1 MYIIST
7 LLIARVTDRVL
18 MDEAN
23 KSARN
28 MLEITSAR
36 IEQVLKSTEANT
48 SAVAWVARESITD
61 DRRLYMITKRFVE
74 ETPVI
79 TGSAIAIGD
88 TLPGALTPGSIRNS
102 SEVTTTTTSRG
113 IGSSRS
119 THRRLSGATLISI
132 LTAARN

>member
-1 MYIIST
+1 MKEGKGLSLATRVAVYVALSVSLMYIIST

-79 TGSAIAIGD
+79 TG
-88 TLPGALTPGSIRNS
+88 
-102 SEVTTTTTSRG
+102 
-113 IGSSRS
+113 
-119 THRRLSGATLISI
+119 
-132 LTAARN
+132 